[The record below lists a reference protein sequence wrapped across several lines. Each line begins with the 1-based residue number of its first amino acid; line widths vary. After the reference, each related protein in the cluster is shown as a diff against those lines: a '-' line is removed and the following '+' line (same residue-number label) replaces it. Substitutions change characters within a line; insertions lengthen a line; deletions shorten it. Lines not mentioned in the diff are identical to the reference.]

1 MNEKAKQIAE
11 RVANRLNGNSNDE
24 VASLRENIAHLN
36 SRIVQLES
44 QINPPT
50 HDSRLWTRDLS
61 KHPSLDKFNVAEAVV
76 EELVSFFEAEKSCMF
91 EPDKSCDKCSMCSS
105 RGF

>member
-24 VASLRENIAHLN
+24 VTVLRQNIAQLN
-36 SRIVQLES
+36 SKIQMLES
-44 QINPPT
+44 QVNPQSAIRNPQ
-50 HDSRLWTRDLS
+50 LN
-61 KHPSLDKFNVAEAVV
+61 HPSLDKFNVAEAVV
-76 EELVSFFEAEKSCMF
+76 EELVSFFEQEKACMF
-91 EPDKSCDKCSMCSS
+91 EPNKSCDKCSMCSS

>member
-24 VASLRENIAHLN
+24 VALMRENITQLN
-36 SRIVQLES
+36 SRIKQLES
-44 QINPPT
+44 QIVPQ
-50 HDSRLWTRDLS
+50 SAIRDPQS
-61 KHPSLDKFNVAEAVV
+61 EHPSLDKFNVAEAVV
-76 EELVSFFEAEKSCMF
+76 EELVSFFEQEKSCMF
-91 EPDKSCDKCSMCSS
+91 EPNKSCDKCSMCSS

>member
-11 RVANRLNGNSNDE
+11 RVANRLNRNSNDE
-24 VASLRENIAHLN
+24 VASLRENIAHLS

-50 HDSRLWTRDLS
+50 RDSS

-76 EELVSFFEAEKSCMF
+76 EELVSFFEAEKLCMF

>member
-1 MNEKAKQIAE
+1 MNEKAKQTAA

-24 VASLRENIAHLN
+24 VTSLRENIAQLN
-36 SRIVQLES
+36 SRIQQLES
-44 QINPPT
+44 QINPQPA
-50 HDSRLWTRDLS
+50 TRNPQLQ
-61 KHPSLDKFNVAEAVV
+61 HPSLDKFNVAEAVV

>member
-11 RVANRLNGNSNDE
+11 RAANRLSGNVNDDFTLRLSIE
-24 VASLRENIAHLN
+24 KINERLSHIESKFNLQTPHATIRSLRAE
-36 SRIVQLES
+36 
-44 QINPPT
+44 
-50 HDSRLWTRDLS
+50 
-61 KHPSLDKFNVAEAVV
+61 HPSEEKFNVAEAVV
-76 EELVSFFEAEKSCMF
+76 EELVSFFEQEKTCMF

>member
-11 RVANRLNGNSNDE
+11 RVANRLNGNSTDE
-24 VASLRENIAHLN
+24 VALMRENISQLN
-36 SRIVQLES
+36 SRIRQLES
-44 QINPPT
+44 RIVPQSAIRNPQ
-50 HDSRLWTRDLS
+50 SE
-61 KHPSLDKFNVAEAVV
+61 HPSLEKFNVAEAVV
-76 EELVSFFEAEKSCMF
+76 EELVSFFEQEKSCMF

>member
-11 RVANRLNGNSNDE
+11 RVASRLNGNSSDE
-24 VASLRENIAHLN
+24 VSVLRENIAQLN
-36 SRIVQLES
+36 SRIQQLES
-44 QINPPT
+44 QITPP
-50 HDSRLWTRDLS
+50 SAIGS
-61 KHPSLDKFNVAEAVV
+61 SQHPSLEKFNVAEAVV
-76 EELVSFFEAEKSCMF
+76 EELVSFFEQEKNCMF